1 MNEVMCTAEDLG
13 IRIFYQDTDSMHIEM
28 NRLNEL
34 ADEYK
39 SRFGRDLIGK
49 NLGQFHNDFDEVA
62 DGYAYN
68 SIFCGKKVY
77 IDMLKND
84 DEEYGVHYRMKGVSL
99 NTVAKVAKE
108 NYKSIFNENDDK
120 LFKLY
125 YDLYQGKKIN
135 FDLLSTAVRFKNTKN
150 RNVISCSKFERGVS
164 FKPEIKRN
172 IVNE

>member
-1 MNEVMCTAEDLG
+1 
-13 IRIFYQDTDSMHIEM
+13 
-28 NRLNEL
+28 
-34 ADEYK
+34 
-39 SRFGRDLIGK
+39 
-49 NLGQFHNDFDEVA
+49 
-62 DGYAYN
+62 
-68 SIFCGKKVY
+68 
-77 IDMLKND
+77 
-84 DEEYGVHYRMKGVSL
+84 MKGVSL